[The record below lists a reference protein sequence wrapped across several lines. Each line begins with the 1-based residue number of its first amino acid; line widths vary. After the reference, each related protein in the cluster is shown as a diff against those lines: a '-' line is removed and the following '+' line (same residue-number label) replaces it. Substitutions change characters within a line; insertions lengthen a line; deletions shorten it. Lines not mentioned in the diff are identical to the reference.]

1 MILVNDLRA
10 MMVQKGYTQSDVA
23 KMLGISD
30 NTLTSRLK
38 RGVFNSDEMYKLID
52 ILDIK
57 NPSEIFFAKEV
68 NQ

>member
-1 MILVNDLRA
+1 MILVNNLRA
-10 MMVQKGYTQSDVA
+10 MMVQKGYTQSDIA